1 MAELTS
7 DPQEHLADAPTA
19 ALSPERAT
27 ASSLD
32 TPQLRLVDLDKTY
45 PGGHHAL
52 RGVSLDVADGEVVVI
67 IGPSGCGK
75 STLLRT
81 INGLEPINSG
91 RIILDGT
98 DLAAPGVS
106 WPEVRRRIGM
116 VFQSYELFPHL
127 TVMGNLTLAPGLV
140 AGESRADASARAHK
154 LLERVGLADRADD
167 YPRQLSGGQR
177 QRLAIVRALMMNPE
191 ILLLDEVTAS
201 LDPEMVREVL
211 DVMLDLASQ
220 GRTMLI
226 VTHEMSFAKAV
237 ADRVIFLEG
246 GKIAEEA
253 TPKEFFEHPKTERAK
268 QFLNMFTFE
277 DAKTQNTENE

>member
-7 DPQEHLADAPTA
+7 D
-19 ALSPERAT
+19 
-27 ASSLD
+27 
-32 TPQLRLVDLDKTY
+32 PQLRLVDLDKTY
-45 PGGHHAL
+45 LGGHHAL

-91 RIILDGT
+91 QILFDGN

-140 AGESRADASARAHK
+140 AGESRADA
-154 LLERVGLADRADD
+154 
-167 YPRQLSGGQR
+167 
-177 QRLAIVRALMMNPE
+177 
-191 ILLLDEVTAS
+191 
-201 LDPEMVREVL
+201 
-211 DVMLDLASQ
+211 
-220 GRTMLI
+220 
-226 VTHEMSFAKAV
+226 
-237 ADRVIFLEG
+237 
-246 GKIAEEA
+246 
-253 TPKEFFEHPKTERAK
+253 
-268 QFLNMFTFE
+268 
-277 DAKTQNTENE
+277 

>member
-7 DPQEHLADAPTA
+7 GTSDQGGTPREGSAHDP
-19 ALSPERAT
+19 AT
-27 ASSLD
+27 ASSPQGVG
-32 TPQLRLVDLDKTY
+32 TAQLRLVDLDKTY

-127 TVMGNLTLAPGLV
+127 SVMGNLTLAPGLV
-140 AGESRADASARAHK
+140 AGETRGDASARALK

-177 QRLAIVRALMMNPE
+177 QRVAIVRALMMDPE

-211 DVMLDLASQ
+211 DVVLELART
-220 GRTMLI
+220 GMTMLI
-226 VTHEMSFAKAV
+226 VTHEMGFARAI
-237 ADRVIFLEG
+237 ADRIVFMDEGRIVEVDPPRKFFADPASDRARKFLDIFSFEG
-246 GKIAEEA
+246 
-253 TPKEFFEHPKTERAK
+253 AK
-268 QFLNMFTFE
+268 L
-277 DAKTQNTENE
+277 

>member
-7 DPQEHLADAPTA
+7 GTSDQGGTPREGSAHDPA
-19 ALSPERAT
+19 A
-27 ASSLD
+27 ASSPQGVG
-32 TPQLRLVDLDKTY
+32 TAQLRLVDLDKTY

-127 TVMGNLTLAPGLV
+127 SVMGNLTLAPGLV
-140 AGESRADASARAHK
+140 AGESRGDASARALK

-177 QRLAIVRALMMNPE
+177 QRVAMMNPE

-211 DVMLDLASQ
+211 DVVLELART
-220 GRTMLI
+220 GMTMLI
-226 VTHEMSFAKAV
+226 VTHEMGFARAI
-237 ADRVIFLEG
+237 ADRIVFMDEGRIVEVDPPRKFFADPSSDRARKFLDIFSFEG
-246 GKIAEEA
+246 
-253 TPKEFFEHPKTERAK
+253 AK
-268 QFLNMFTFE
+268 L
-277 DAKTQNTENE
+277 